1 MAISNSMKFRIDTL
15 IDITNTSSRRQDDD
29 KYAYR
34 QEANFQT
41 LLQTIGLR
49 VNLNYDKSP
58 RIDKLSVVKSSFGD
72 KYKGKQNVWSFDF
85 EVEFE
90 GAIDLA
96 MLTKDFDLIPIII
109 GLDETITA
117 DKALFRT
124 KGKDKNITFSIV
136 D

>member
-29 KYAYR
+29 KYAYK

-41 LLQTIGLR
+41 VLQTIGLR

-58 RIDKLSVVKSSFGD
+58 SFGKLSVVKSSFGD
-72 KYKGKQNVWSFDF
+72 KYIGKQNVWSFDF

-90 GAIDLA
+90 GAMDLA

-109 GLDETITA
+109 GLDETITT

-124 KGKDKNITFSIV
+124 KGKDKNISFSLV